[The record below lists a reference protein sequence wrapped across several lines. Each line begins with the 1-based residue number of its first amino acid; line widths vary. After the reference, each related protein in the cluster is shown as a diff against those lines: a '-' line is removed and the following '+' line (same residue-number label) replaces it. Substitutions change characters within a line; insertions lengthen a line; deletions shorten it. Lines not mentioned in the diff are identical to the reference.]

1 MSDTPTS
8 TEEISDAK
16 PLLLSDNF
24 LVSFHY
30 SGTDNGMEKSGFDS
44 RVVTIPKDLIIQ
56 SSKEIKDIA
65 EAMAAALFQDGK
77 KYVGLTIT
85 LINVLKLPL

>member
-1 MSDTPTS
+1 MPDTPTS
-8 TEEISDAK
+8 TTEVSTEK
-16 PLLLSDNF
+16 PLILSDNF

-30 SGTDNGMEKSGFDS
+30 AGEDNGMPKSGFDS

-85 LINVLKLPL
+85 LINIIKLPL